1 MRYVPPPGWL
11 GPSGARLRWEG
22 RLVLVVAGLVLVALL
37 GIARTLS
44 PSPRGWGTHEQLG
57 LPACAFPLRY
67 QVRCPS
73 CGMTTAW
80 AHLVRGSLIA
90 ALRCHVTGTLLGLA
104 AASGSVWM
112 LTCGMAGRW
121 VLGRPGETT
130 WLLGGAV
137 LGAALLAEWAVR
149 VGWWG

>member
-1 MRYVPPPGWL
+1 
-11 GPSGARLRWEG
+11 
-22 RLVLVVAGLVLVALL
+22 
-37 GIARTLS
+37 
-44 PSPRGWGTHEQLG
+44 
-57 LPACAFPLRY
+57 
-67 QVRCPS
+67 
-73 CGMTTAW
+73 MTTAW

-104 AASGSVWM
+104 AAAGSVWM

-149 VGWWG
+149 VGW

>member
-1 MRYVPPPGWL
+1 M
-11 GPSGARLRWEG
+11 RWEG